1 MKIYFEEGH
10 AVPEELL
17 QKMTE
22 AAEYAVESE
31 NMHNL
36 DKKRCEISVT
46 FVDLDEIHELNKQ
59 YRGVDKPTDVLSFPQ
74 FDDLE
79 EEIPEVCEI
88 CLGDVVICEQ
98 KAREQAEDRQALFQL
113 VQIPLKAFDR
123 LTSFSLAHSTCGKFI
138 QNLTEFCHIV
148 VDCFH
153 FSCDLLTDRNPI
165 LTNHFYTIRHMYTS
179 SSTLHATNRS

>member
-36 DKKRCEISVT
+36 DKERCEISVT

-59 YRGVDKPTDVLSFPQ
+59 YRGVDNPTDVLSFPQ

-98 KAREQAEDRQALFQL
+98 KAREQAEEFGHSFERELVYLFTHSVLHLLGYDHMEEDEKKAMRAREEEIMKQIGLMRQE
-113 VQIPLKAFDR
+113 
-123 LTSFSLAHSTCGKFI
+123 G
-138 QNLTEFCHIV
+138 
-148 VDCFH
+148 
-153 FSCDLLTDRNPI
+153 
-165 LTNHFYTIRHMYTS
+165 
-179 SSTLHATNRS
+179 

>member
-36 DKKRCEISVT
+36 DKQRCEISVT

-98 KAREQAEDRQALFQL
+98 KAREQAEEFGHSFERELIYLFTHSVLHLLGYDHMEEDEKKAMRAREEEIMKQIGLMRQE
-113 VQIPLKAFDR
+113 
-123 LTSFSLAHSTCGKFI
+123 G
-138 QNLTEFCHIV
+138 
-148 VDCFH
+148 
-153 FSCDLLTDRNPI
+153 
-165 LTNHFYTIRHMYTS
+165 
-179 SSTLHATNRS
+179 

>member
-59 YRGVDKPTDVLSFPQ
+59 YRGVDKPTDVLSFPMNELTPGA
-74 FDDLE
+74 FDPDA
-79 EEIPEVCEI
+79 CEWDYETDRAM
-88 CLGDVVICEQ
+88 LGDMVISMERC
-98 KAREQAEDRQALFQL
+98 AEQAEIYGHSFAHEVSYLTVHSVLHLLGYDHVDEGEDKRRMRAREKE
-113 VQIPLKAFDR
+113 IMR
-123 LTSFSLAHSTCGKFI
+123 LLD
-138 QNLTEFCHIV
+138 V
-148 VDCFH
+148 
-153 FSCDLLTDRNPI
+153 
-165 LTNHFYTIRHMYTS
+165 
-179 SSTLHATNRS
+179 

>member
-79 EEIPEVCEI
+79 EEIPEGCEI

-98 KAREQAEDRQALFQL
+98 KAREQAEEFGHSFERELVYLFTHSVLHLLGYDHMEDDEKKAMREREEEIMKQIGLMRQE
-113 VQIPLKAFDR
+113 
-123 LTSFSLAHSTCGKFI
+123 G
-138 QNLTEFCHIV
+138 
-148 VDCFH
+148 
-153 FSCDLLTDRNPI
+153 
-165 LTNHFYTIRHMYTS
+165 
-179 SSTLHATNRS
+179 

>member
-98 KAREQAEDRQALFQL
+98 KAREQAEEFGHSFERELVYLFTHSVLHLLGYDHMEDDEKRAMREREEEIMKQIGLMRQE
-113 VQIPLKAFDR
+113 
-123 LTSFSLAHSTCGKFI
+123 G
-138 QNLTEFCHIV
+138 
-148 VDCFH
+148 
-153 FSCDLLTDRNPI
+153 
-165 LTNHFYTIRHMYTS
+165 
-179 SSTLHATNRS
+179 

>member
-1 MKIYFEEGH
+1 MKIYFEGGH

-46 FVDLDEIHELNKQ
+46 FVDLDKIHELNKQ

-98 KAREQAEDRQALFQL
+98 KAREQAEEFGHSFERELVYLFTHSVLHLLGYDHMEDDEKKAMREREEEIMKQIGLMRQE
-113 VQIPLKAFDR
+113 
-123 LTSFSLAHSTCGKFI
+123 G
-138 QNLTEFCHIV
+138 
-148 VDCFH
+148 
-153 FSCDLLTDRNPI
+153 
-165 LTNHFYTIRHMYTS
+165 
-179 SSTLHATNRS
+179 

>member
-22 AAEYAVESE
+22 AAEYAVDSE

-36 DKKRCEISVT
+36 DKQRCEISVT

-98 KAREQAEDRQALFQL
+98 KAREQAEEFGHSFERELVYLFTHSVLHLLGYDHMEEDEKKAMRAREEEIMKQIGLMRQE
-113 VQIPLKAFDR
+113 
-123 LTSFSLAHSTCGKFI
+123 G
-138 QNLTEFCHIV
+138 
-148 VDCFH
+148 
-153 FSCDLLTDRNPI
+153 
-165 LTNHFYTIRHMYTS
+165 
-179 SSTLHATNRS
+179 

>member
-31 NMHNL
+31 NMYNL

-98 KAREQAEDRQALFQL
+98 KAREQAEEFGHSFERELVYLFTHSVLHLLGYDHMEDDEKKAMREREEEIMKQIGLMRQE
-113 VQIPLKAFDR
+113 
-123 LTSFSLAHSTCGKFI
+123 G
-138 QNLTEFCHIV
+138 
-148 VDCFH
+148 
-153 FSCDLLTDRNPI
+153 
-165 LTNHFYTIRHMYTS
+165 
-179 SSTLHATNRS
+179 